1 MESPAV
7 HSDLL
12 GIALVALAALACG
25 LGLERLRQ
33 PAIVGYIV
41 AGVLLGPSGF
51 ALVEDRDSID
61 VLAELGVLMLLF
73 VVGMELSVRAFR
85 QLWRLY
91 VVATLFQV
99 GVSTAVM
106 FVLKALFG
114 WPGGLALVLGFA
126 VALSSTA
133 VVIKVLQDLGELR
146 SRVGRVTVGILI
158 AQDLAVVPM
167 MLVIGALGADGFRWI
182 GLIKIVLS
190 VGLLVGLILW
200 LSRGPKVNLPFAEW
214 VGGHADLTPLAAL
227 AFCFGGAAL
236 TGLLGMSAAYG
247 AFLAGLVIGNSRQ
260 RQAIV
265 SVTHPIQSVLL
276 MAFFL
281 SIGLL
286 IDLSYIWRNLG
297 MVMLLLF
304 LVAFFKTALNVGIL
318 RAMGQPW
325 TRAFLVGVLLAQI
338 GEFSFVLSLT
348 GVQAGLIDEETT
360 RLVVAVSA
368 LSLGLSP
375 LWVITARRLHALA
388 VPHITSVGEIFH
400 LVYGRETDAVVTAW
414 GGARVRTERL
424 IDRIADAIR
433 RQREKRQAMVLNA
446 AQAPQTTVEREAE
459 VLSPISPAKPNAPS
473 RRRKSKGEGDA

>member
-1 MESPAV
+1 MESTAV

-41 AGVLLGPSGF
+41 AGVLLGPSGL
-51 ALVEDRDSID
+51 ALVEDRRSID

-73 VVGMELSVRAFR
+73 VIGMELSVRAFR

-91 VVATLFQV
+91 VAATLFQV

-106 FVLKALFG
+106 FLLSVLFG
-114 WPGGLALVLGFA
+114 WPPGLAMVLGFA

-133 VVIKVLQDLGELR
+133 VVIKLLQDLGELR

-167 MLVIGALGADGFRWI
+167 MLAIGAAGADGFRWI
-182 GLIKIVLS
+182 GLVKIVLS
-190 VGLLVGLILW
+190 VGLLIGLILW
-200 LSRGPKVNLPFAEW
+200 LGRGPKVSLPFAKW
-214 VGGHADLTPLAAL
+214 VGGHVDLTPMAAL

-236 TGLLGMSAAYG
+236 TGLLGMSTAYG

-265 SVTHPIQSVLL
+265 GVTHPIQSVLL
-276 MAFFL
+276 MVFFL

-297 MVMLLLF
+297 TVLLLLF
-304 LVAFFKTALNVGIL
+304 LVAFFKTALNIGIL
-318 RAMGQPW
+318 RALGQPW
-325 TRAFLVGVLLAQI
+325 ANAFLAGVLLAQI
-338 GEFSFVLSLT
+338 GEFSFVLSLI

-388 VPHITSVGEIFH
+388 IPHIASAGEILH
-400 LVYGRETDAVVTAW
+400 LVYGREADAVVEAL
-414 GGARVRTERL
+414 GGARTRTGKL
-424 IDRIADAIR
+424 IEEIAAAIR
-433 RQREKRQAMVLNA
+433 RHRERRRAMALKANSS
-446 AQAPQTTVEREAE
+446 PQTTAAPDSE
-459 VLSPISPAKPNAPS
+459 PAVPVPRKPKAAP
-473 RRRKSKGEGDA
+473 RRRKPKADRDA